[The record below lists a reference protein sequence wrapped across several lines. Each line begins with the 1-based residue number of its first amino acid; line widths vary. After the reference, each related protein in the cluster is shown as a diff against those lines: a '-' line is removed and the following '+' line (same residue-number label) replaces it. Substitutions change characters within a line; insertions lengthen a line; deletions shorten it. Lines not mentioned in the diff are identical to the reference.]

1 MKGTIATRAKIKVDA
16 KEIDSNSKIEALE
29 TVCILLILTF
39 LIGMP
44 TFLYGTI
51 PYVIQNYKH
60 MFCLLF
66 KKNKPWPNTT
76 TTYS

>member
-51 PYVIQNYKH
+51 PYVILK
-60 MFCLLF
+60 
-66 KKNKPWPNTT
+66 
-76 TTYS
+76 